1 MRSLS
6 LEDPLEKEVATHSS
20 FSPGRFYGQ
29 KNLVGCSLWGCRE
42 SDTAEHTHTHTRSML
57 WGRGSVLKVVQA
69 AREDA

>member
-29 KNLVGCSLWGCRE
+29 KNLVGCSLWGRRE
-42 SDTAEHTHTHTRSML
+42 SYTAEHTHTHTH
-57 WGRGSVLKVVQA
+57 A
-69 AREDA
+69 ACYGEEAVF